1 MLSFMSICLLYFSWS
16 VKPRMTVLQAWTWSG
31 HTRLCE
37 TNQPCVDLVWHG
49 SCSYVTVI
57 SGHEV
62 TACHKA
68 QHLDDHTLSLNLW
81 ILIVTGCC
89 SPQTC
94 ITCSKLQ
101 SDESANIAQIP
112 YFTFE
117 EWLCADPQCWHSLTC
132 RPWPPATDGIT
143 PSKALSCSV
152 PAPGYLGQGQIYA
165 TALLLNCT
173 LPLHSSPTATW
184 RVCLWLGGSSH
195 ATS

>member
-1 MLSFMSICLLYFSWS
+1 MVRSHKTMWDQPTMCWLGVTWQLFLCDCDQRPWGHCMPQSTALGWSYIVPELVNFDSDWMLFPKNIHNLFKIAIRWIC
-16 VKPRMTVLQAWTWSG
+16 K
-31 HTRLCE
+31 H
-37 TNQPCVDLVWHG
+37 
-49 SCSYVTVI
+49 
-57 SGHEV
+57 
-62 TACHKA
+62 
-68 QHLDDHTLSLNLW
+68 
-81 ILIVTGCC
+81 
-89 SPQTC
+89 
-94 ITCSKLQ
+94 
-101 SDESANIAQIP
+101 IAQIP